1 MVIWMA
7 KTILCD
13 LDSILADIL
22 TPWLRSY
29 NRDYSD
35 TLTVDRI
42 PSWDFHNIVKP
53 ECGTKIYDYLR
64 EPGFF
69 ENLKPLPGAIEA
81 VQALR
86 SAGHD
91 FLVLT
96 AGADVEDAAT
106 QKVRWCKRYLDLSPK
121 QVIVTPRKELVRGD
135 VLIDDSP
142 EQIKKYRGAWG
153 QAPLILTISYPYNEC
168 VRGDCWRFKGWDDT
182 ADSWFM
188 MTEWIASFERN
199 REPHKVLA

>member
-1 MVIWMA
+1 MSKV
-7 KTILCD
+7 ILCD
-13 LDSILADIL
+13 LDSILADIM
-22 TPWLRSY
+22 TPWLDSY
-29 NRDYSD
+29 NRDYQD

-42 PSWDFHNIVKP
+42 PSWDFHNVVKP

-69 ENLKPLPGAIEA
+69 ENLKPLPGAVEA
-81 VQALR
+81 VSALR

-106 QKVRWCKRYLDLSPK
+106 QKVRWCRRYLDLSPK

-142 EQIKKYRGAWG
+142 EQIRRYRETWG
-153 QAPLILTISYPYNEC
+153 WDPTILAISYPYNESVYRHC
-168 VRGDCWRFKGWDDT
+168 RRFYGWNET
-182 ADSWFM
+182 ADAWAQIVD
-188 MTEWIASFERN
+188 WIN
-199 REPHKVLA
+199 DTYKVLA